1 VTVGIT
7 LVEVETEAEGE
18 VLSVETVLG
27 LTGVLSD
34 AGVLDETGEEEGLTL
49 AETATGDW
57 QDAKNPATTSDIAFF
72 SLWIRIPPLF
82 KENYTT
88 PIAKRWFS

>member
-34 AGVLDETGEEEGLTL
+34 AGVLDETG
-49 AETATGDW
+49 
-57 QDAKNPATTSDIAFF
+57 K
-72 SLWIRIPPLF
+72 
-82 KENYTT
+82 
-88 PIAKRWFS
+88 KRG